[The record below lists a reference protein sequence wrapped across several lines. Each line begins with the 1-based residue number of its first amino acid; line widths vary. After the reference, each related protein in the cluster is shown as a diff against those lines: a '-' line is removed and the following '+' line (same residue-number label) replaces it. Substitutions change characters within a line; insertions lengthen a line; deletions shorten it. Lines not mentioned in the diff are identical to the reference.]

1 MTEPDREHRER
12 VYQGVFGAIDKTGD
26 ERPGM
31 SAHELYY
38 NRCDQAGIRLP
49 KVKRAIRAAVE
60 NDELIRVNGPDG
72 KMRYIP
78 AEEETLRECV
88 EWLAE
93 ADDPN
98 REEIAKVNQ
107 ALKDGT

>member
-1 MTEPDREHRER
+1 MNEPDREHRER
-12 VYQGVFGAIDKTGD
+12 VYEGVLGAIEHTGD

-38 NRCDQAGIRLP
+38 NRCDQANLP
-49 KVKRAIRAAVE
+49 LKKVKRAIRAACE
-60 NDELIRVNGPDG
+60 NEELIRVHGHDG

-78 AEEETLRECV
+78 TDEETLRECV

-93 ADDPN
+93 AEEPN

-107 ALKDGT
+107 ALKA